1 MYQPGKRIPRIELYE
16 AVWSKTLK
24 ALAQEWNTTHQQLL
38 QACLT
43 MNVPRPNQ
51 RYWPLISWGHR
62 VGRKPLLRRRGKTS
76 DEMVL
81 APRDRARGALA
92 VEACTMGAEE
102 QRRARMQEEE
112 ARRRIEEEHRQRL
125 VESSEAWHTARRLR
139 RFIRSC
145 EEMFRG
151 GRALSLAGDWQQAW
165 LAWAREYADR
175 LDPMNNEYLEGE
187 RKRLAKPDAERFGGL
202 SAASGGLSQG

>member
-1 MYQPGKRIPRIELYE
+1 MSQLGKRVTREELYA

-24 ALAQEWNTTHQQLL
+24 ALTQEWNTTHQQLL

-43 MNVPRPNQ
+43 MNVPLPNQ

-62 VGRKPLLRRRGKTS
+62 VGRKPLPRRRRETP

-81 APRDRARGALA
+81 APRDRARGGLA
-92 VEACTMGAEE
+92 AEACTIGAEE
-102 QRRARMQEEE
+102 QRRAKMQEEE
-112 ARRRIEEEHRQRL
+112 ARRRRIEEEHRKRL
-125 VESSEAWHTARRLR
+125 VESSEAWHRARRLR

-151 GRALSLAGDWQQAW
+151 GRVLSLAGDWQQGW

-175 LDPMNNEYLEGE
+175 LDPMNNEYLKGE

-202 SAASGGLSQG
+202 